1 MKLSG
6 FSLLE
11 LMVATVLGAMLLL
24 TASAMFMTF
33 MIGNASTNVRRQMSA
48 EGTQM
53 LGTLEYHI
61 RNAADATVGPNTST
75 QTCTTTGSTGT
86 HLILTNLGGGTKTTA
101 CFGNVTEGGI
111 DNKRLF
117 FYPGQTVSPPT
128 CIVNATNALNSV
140 KAPISPTT
148 DSYKFTCTQAANG
161 KKTIKIEFTLGSEDS
176 AINAPFSTTVQL
188 RNS

>member
-61 RNAADATVGPNTST
+61 RNAADAAVGGDTAIS
-75 QTCTTTGSTGT
+75 QSCTAAGKTGKYLT
-86 HLILTNLGGGTKTTA
+86 LTNLGGSTTTTA
-101 CFGNVTEGGI
+101 CFLS
-111 DNKRLF
+111 DNKLYF
-117 FYPGQTVSPPT
+117 HPGQTGVG
-128 CIVNATNALNSV
+128 CGVAEANALNSAKV
-140 KAPISPTT
+140 PIVPITT
-148 DSYKFTCTQAANG
+148 VTPNTPVFTCTQAANG
-161 KKTIKIEFTLGSEDS
+161 KKTIKIEFTLSPSIDASG
-176 AINAPFSTTVQL
+176 ITAPFSTIVQL